1 MKLRFYKRCCNIIK
15 ELWFLI
21 CFFSFLPVYD
31 NDEKIKM
38 NYITVKENAFL
49 FYAEIIENSWYFN
62 VEKDK
67 IFRADLF
74 FRCSDAKNLPP
85 LTRYFNR

>member
-1 MKLRFYKRCCNIIK
+1 
-15 ELWFLI
+15 
-21 CFFSFLPVYD
+21 
-31 NDEKIKM
+31 M